1 MSFLTPLML
10 LAGAALAVP
19 VLLHLFRRRSES
31 VQSFPAL
38 RYLKR
43 TTRERAR
50 IVRLRQLLLLALRLA
65 IIALVV
71 LAGARI
77 VLPLAGGD
85 QPPAGTA
92 LVIDNGIASA
102 RVVDGRQVLDHLKE
116 RALAALD
123 LAGADDRIWVIPAG
137 EPWRPVFP
145 VTPTEARA
153 QLSSLAPTGVTPDLS
168 RTVSRAGSLLAA
180 GAPPL
185 RSILLVSE
193 LEDRSLPTD
202 APATFASPVP
212 VLVTGS
218 GAPQAPN
225 RGFGEVLVAG
235 GLTPRAESPSEAFVR
250 LVGDPVAAQEVRLRL
265 DGSVVAAARTDAE
278 GSARLDLPPLAA
290 GWVTGQVEV
299 DPDQLR
305 LDDVHHLALRIRPA
319 PQVLLAPSPP
329 QPLATAAEVL
339 NDRGRI
345 SLRADPQPAAPA
357 GQEPGATSTVEA
369 SVGIESEG
377 RSIPGRRPTLVFAPA
392 DPSALPRT
400 NERLRELQAGWRFQ
414 AAPPDAGTVTVEEAV
429 APFDLL
435 AGLQVRQ
442 RHLIVADEAQG
453 GREMRTLA
461 RLPDGSSWIAHLPSP
476 PGSDLPGLVLVGS
489 PPLPDASQLPGS
501 AAIIPFISAAIE
513 LLAGGEATLTLR
525 AGDPLPLP
533 PDAQEVHGPEGTRW
547 TVAGRASFADTGVP
561 GVYTIVGA
569 ADRTLRHVAINPVG
583 AMEARSTLSPAV
595 AAERLGG
602 EAVGVEAAR
611 DWSRVVA
618 QQRRGREAWRALL
631 LGAFLLLV
639 LEGWMSRGTNG
650 HTTAPGRR
658 SATSDGERVASAK
671 AL

>member
-1 MSFLTPLML
+1 MSFLAPLML

-31 VQSFPAL
+31 IQAFPAL

-65 IIALVV
+65 VIALVV

-92 LVIDNGIASA
+92 LIIDNGIASA
-102 RVVDGRQVLDHLKE
+102 RVVDDRQVLDHLKE
-116 RALAALD
+116 RGLAALD
-123 LAGADDRIWVIPAG
+123 RAGTNDRVWVIPAG
-137 EPWRPVFP
+137 EPWKPVFP
-145 VTPTEARA
+145 VTPTEARE
-153 QLSSLAPTGVTPDLS
+153 QISFLAPTGVTPDLT
-168 RTVSRAGSLLAA
+168 RAVSRASSLLAA

-193 LEDRSLPTD
+193 LEDRSLATD
-202 APATFASPVP
+202 TPAPFAASVP

-218 GAPQAPN
+218 GAPQSPN

-235 GLTPRAESPSEAFVR
+235 GLTPRAESPFEAFVR
-250 LVGDPVAAQEVRLRL
+250 LVGDPIAAQEVRLRL

-278 GSARLDLPPLAA
+278 GSARLDVPPLEA
-290 GWVTGQVEV
+290 GWITGRLEI

-305 LDDVHHLALRIRPA
+305 LDDVHHLALPIRPA
-319 PQVLLAPSPP
+319 PRVLLAPSPP
-329 QPLATAAEVL
+329 PPLATAADVL

-345 SLRADPQPAAPA
+345 SLQPYPAPSAPA
-357 GQEPGATSTVEA
+357 GPEPGSASAGEM

-377 RSIPGRRPTLVFAPA
+377 HSTPGLRPTLVFAPS
-392 DPSALPRT
+392 DPSDLPRT
-400 NERLRELQAGWRFQ
+400 NERLRELRAGWRFQ
-414 AAPPDAGTVTVEEAV
+414 AAPPDAVTVTVEEAV
-429 APFDLL
+429 SPFDLL

-442 RHLIVADEAQG
+442 RHLIVPDETQG
-453 GREMRTLA
+453 ERELRTLA
-461 RLPDGSSWIAHLPSP
+461 RLPDGTAWVAHLPSLP
-476 PGSDLPGLVLVGS
+476 DSDLPGLMLVGS
-489 PPLPDASQLPGS
+489 PPTPNASQLPGS
-501 AAIIPFISAAIE
+501 AAIIPFLSAAIE
-513 LLAGGEATLTLR
+513 ILAGGESALTLR

-533 PDAQEVHGPEGTRW
+533 PDAQEVRGPEGTRW
-547 TVAGRASFADTGVP
+547 TVSGRASFAETGVP

-569 ADRTLRHVAINPVG
+569 ADRTLRLVAVNPVKT
-583 AMEARSTLSPAV
+583 MEARARLSPTV
-595 AAERLGG
+595 AAERLGQD
-602 EAVGVEAAR
+602 AVGVEAAR

-618 QQRRGREAWRALL
+618 QQRRGREVWRPLL

-639 LEGWMSRGTNG
+639 LEGWMSRGRNG
-650 HTTAPGRR
+650 NTTAAGRR
-658 SATSDGERVASAK
+658 PTTLDDDRAPSAK